1 MKLKLSL
8 LAVAA
13 ILFDGAVHAQKGVDN
28 GTQFGS
34 GEDSIRCI
42 QNISLFVPYA
52 KSGNYQDAYEFW
64 KIAYDECPAATKDL
78 YLYGVRI
85 MGWKIGQEKD
95 PAKKSALIDDLMA
108 VYDKRIKYFGNDPKY
123 PTSWILP
130 RKAQDYFQ
138 YKGADADPSVPY
150 GWLKPIIE
158 AEKESADLLALSMYM
173 FASHNMAVS
182 NDQYKDQYIQDYLK
196 VNDYLDKMIQAA
208 AGDEKQV
215 NLLSEVK
222 ESIET
227 GFAQSGVADCAT
239 LQNIYGPK
247 VEAQKT
253 DLEFLNKTLTL
264 LRNMRCQESE
274 VYFLASEYAY
284 KIKPTAESAVGLAK
298 QSVKKKD
305 YDQALTYFQD
315 AANLETDAKNKADI
329 YYSMGIISYDQKN
342 YAKARQYCLKAVEEN
357 PKFGDPYILIAQMYA
372 ATARSIYPD
381 DAIMAKA
388 VYYAAV
394 DKLEKAKS
402 VDPSC
407 AEQAN
412 TLIASYRAHF
422 PTTEEAFMHPD
433 LEKGKAITIGGW
445 IGERTICR

>member
-1 MKLKLSL
+1 MKLKMSL

-13 ILFDGAVHAQKGVDN
+13 VFLAGTASAEKGVDN
-28 GTQFGS
+28 GTQFGT

-64 KIAYDECPAATKDL
+64 KIAYEECPAATKDL

-85 MGWKIGQEKD
+85 MGWKIGNEKD
-95 PAKKSALIDDLMA
+95 PAKREALIDDLMA
-108 VYDKRIKYFGNDPKY
+108 VYDQRIKYFGNDPKY

-130 RKAQDYFQ
+130 RKAQDYFN
-138 YKGADADPSVPY
+138 YKRENADASLPY
-150 GWLKPIIE
+150 GWLKPIVE
-158 AEKESADLLALSMYM
+158 QEQENADLLALSMFM

-182 NDQYKDQYIQDYLK
+182 NEQYKDQYIQDYLT
-196 VNDYLDKMIQAA
+196 VSDYLDKKAQAA
-208 AGDEKQV
+208 SGDQKEV
-215 NLLSEVK
+215 DLIASVK

-227 GFAQSGVADCAT
+227 GFAQSGAADCAT

-253 DLEFLNKTLTL
+253 DIEFLNKTLAL
-264 LRNMRCQESE
+264 LRSVKCQDSD

-284 KIKPTAESAVGLAK
+284 KIQPTAESAVGLGK
-298 QSVKKKD
+298 QSLKKKD
-305 YDQALTYFQD
+305 YDQALAYLSD
-315 AANLETDAKNKADI
+315 AVNMETDAKNKADI

-342 YAKARQYCLKAVEEN
+342 YSKARQYCLKAIEEN
-357 PKFGDPYILIAQMYA
+357 PNFGDPYILIAQMYA
-372 ATARSIYPD
+372 ATAKSIYPD
-381 DAIMAKA
+381 DAVMMKA

-394 DKLEKAKS
+394 DKLEKAKA

-412 TLIASYRAHF
+412 TLISAYRAHY

-433 LEKGKAITIGGW
+433 LEKGKAVTIGGW